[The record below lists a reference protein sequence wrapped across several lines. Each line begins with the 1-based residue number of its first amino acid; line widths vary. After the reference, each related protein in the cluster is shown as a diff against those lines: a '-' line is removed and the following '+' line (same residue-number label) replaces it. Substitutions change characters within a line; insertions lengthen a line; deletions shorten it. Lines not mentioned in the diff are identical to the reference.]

1 MRIEW
6 WVSHHLSPYL
16 RCAILNLEASRQ
28 IRMQLLQNVVT
39 HLYRLFSNQLMATI
53 SDFYPISHQLFLFLS
68 LTLSLSWNRSGNEC
82 KCLPPAFKIAENL
95 MDWFPGFVKLSLI
108 ANQPSGNAV
117 NSSTLKFLIHPVIS
131 RAPSQFILSYEYTMM
146 GPRCQTIFV
155 LYPIWSEF
163 LGYRVKF
170 GSH

>member
-16 RCAILNLEASRQ
+16 RCAILNLEASGQ

-117 NSSTLKFLIHPVIS
+117 NSSTLGNVQSIT
-131 RAPSQFILSYEYTMM
+131 FILQVKCLLKAYFKIKSTAIIILIVSSISEGTGLDGCFTKY
-146 GPRCQTIFV
+146 I
-155 LYPIWSEF
+155 LY
-163 LGYRVKF
+163 
-170 GSH
+170 